1 MELRSTRGLNLFFK
15 CLFKKLKQVW
25 QNVNYKHTCSLVF
38 ISLVSVFVSF
48 NSFQIKV
55 EIFKKLFG
63 RSRGIPQWNVEYNE
77 TS

>member
-15 CLFKKLKQVW
+15 CLLKKLKQVW
-25 QNVNYKHTCSLVF
+25 QNVNYKHTCSYEF

-55 EIFKKLFG
+55 EILKKLFG

>member
-15 CLFKKLKQVW
+15 CLLKKLKQVW
-25 QNVNYKHTCSLVF
+25 QNVNYKHTCSYVF